1 MKTVTVNVA
10 SGSYPVHIGRG
21 LLSDSALLAGMVPGK
36 QVFLVS
42 NETVGPLHAAAVE
55 KALGAFEISKYELPD
70 GERFKNLEYF
80 SLLLDRLV
88 DSGMHRDATIV
99 SLGGGV
105 VSDIAGFAAACYQ
118 RGIAHI
124 ICPTTLL
131 AQVDAAI
138 GGKTAINHAGG
149 KNLVGAFHQPIG
161 VVADVATLDT
171 LDDRQMRAGMAE
183 IVKSALIADEA
194 FFGWLE
200 SHAGE
205 VLLRDRQAL
214 IHAIET
220 TCRIKARIVAAD
232 EKESGSRAILNLG
245 HSFAHAIEAESDY
258 RYLHGEAVAVGLLLA
273 AEVAVRIGLADAE
286 LVRRI
291 RSLNE
296 QCGLPTGIEGL
307 DPGKLAKK
315 MTMDKKVLSGKL
327 TLVLPE
333 EPGSVVLCDSFDP
346 ALPESVMREY
356 CR

>member
-1 MKTVTVNVA
+1 MKTVTVEAVG
-10 SGSYPVHIGRG
+10 GSYPVHIGSG
-21 LLSDSALLAGMVPGK
+21 LLSDSDLIAGMVPGK
-36 QVFLVS
+36 QVFLIS
-42 NETVGPLHAAAVE
+42 NETVGPLHAVALE
-55 KALGAFEISKYELPD
+55 KALAAFEISKYELPD

-80 SLLLDRLV
+80 SVLLDRMV
-88 DSGMHRDATIV
+88 ASGMHRDATIV

-131 AQVDAAI
+131 AQADAAI

-161 VVADVATLDT
+161 VVADLATLDT

-183 IVKSALIADEA
+183 IVKSALIADET

-214 IHAIET
+214 SHAIET
-220 TCRIKARIVAAD
+220 TCRIKARIVAED
-232 EKESGSRAILNLG
+232 EKETGSRALLNLG
-245 HSFAHAIEAESDY
+245 HSFAHAIEAESGY

-273 AEVAVRIGLADAE
+273 AEVAVRVGLADAE
-286 LVRRI
+286 LVQRI
-291 RSLNE
+291 FDLNE
-296 QCGLPTGIEGL
+296 RCGLPTGIEGL
-307 DPGKLAKK
+307 DPGKLAKA
-315 MTMDKKVLSGKL
+315 MAMDKKVLSGKL